1 MIRFYTLWGLFL
13 SMENASLSPEI
24 QQHAKNILRRPQYF
38 RNYERLKCVIP
49 VLMPKSL
56 LSALFF
62 IYPLHFVVAQE
73 DWKLRD
79 EKEGIKIYM
88 RSVAGSDI
96 KALKVSF
103 SIQATMSQM
112 AAVILDVA
120 TTDQWVYSTRSCTLL
135 KQISP
140 QEVVYHSEI
149 NVPWPASNRDFIARI
164 RVTQDPVTRIMT
176 VESFNEPSYV
186 PEKDGVV
193 RVPHADGKWTIKPAA
208 PSQLHVEY
216 MLHIDPGGAIPAWLI
231 NLFATKG
238 PFESFRNMR
247 EHIRKP
253 AYQRVHIPFVA
264 D

>member
-1 MIRFYTLWGLFL
+1 MCVNR
-13 SMENASLSPEI
+13 SL
-24 QQHAKNILRRPQYF
+24 
-38 RNYERLKCVIP
+38 
-49 VLMPKSL
+49 L
-56 LSALFF
+56 LSAIFLISPIQFAA
-62 IYPLHFVVAQE
+62 AQE
-73 DWKLRD
+73 EWKLRD
-79 EKEGIKIYM
+79 EKDGIKIYM

-112 AAVILDVA
+112 TAVILDVA
-120 TTDQWVYSTRSCTLL
+120 TTDEWVYSTRSCTLL

-140 QEVVYHSEI
+140 QEVVYYSEI

-164 RVTQDPVTRIMT
+164 RVKQDPVTRIVT
-176 VESFNEPSYV
+176 VDSFNEPDYV

-193 RVPHADGKWTIKPAA
+193 RVPHADGKWIIKPVA
-208 PSQLHVEY
+208 PSQLQVEY
-216 MLHIDPGGAIPAWLI
+216 MLHVDPGGAVPAWLI

>member
-1 MIRFYTLWGLFL
+1 MRYLPEFPRMRVYSSLF
-13 SMENASLSPEI
+13 
-24 QQHAKNILRRPQYF
+24 
-38 RNYERLKCVIP
+38 VT
-49 VLMPKSL
+49 
-56 LSALFF
+56 LFF
-62 IYPLHFVVAQE
+62 TYPVQFAAAQE

-88 RSVAGSDI
+88 RSVAGSEI

-120 TTDQWVYSTRSCTLL
+120 ATDQWVYSTKSCTLL

-140 QEVVYHSEI
+140 QEIVYHSEI
-149 NVPWPASNRDFIARI
+149 SVPWPASNRDFIARI
-164 RVTQDPVTRIMT
+164 RVTQDPSTRIMT
-176 VESFNEPSYV
+176 VESFNEPDYV
-186 PEKDGVV
+186 PEKEGVV
-193 RVPHADGKWTIKPAA
+193 RVPHADGKWTIKPVA
-208 PSQLHVEY
+208 PAELQVEY
-216 MLHIDPGGAIPAWLI
+216 MLHVDPGGAIPAWLI

-253 AYQRVHIPFVA
+253 VYQRVRIPFIA